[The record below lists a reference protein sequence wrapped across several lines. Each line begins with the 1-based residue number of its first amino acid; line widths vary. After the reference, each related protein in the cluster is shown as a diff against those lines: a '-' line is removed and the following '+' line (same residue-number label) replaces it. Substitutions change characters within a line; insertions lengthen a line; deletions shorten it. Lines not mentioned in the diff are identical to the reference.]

1 MNIIKSK
8 GWAQNS
14 CWDNS
19 KIVENLYMKR
29 CKKEVEEMTSHKQA
43 VKLLIKKTKPKET
56 LLDVGCGSG
65 YFYHSIKNQN
75 LNLNYF
81 GIDSSSK
88 LISIG
93 KKYMVNYGLSSKKL
107 INIRLEDVSQKF
119 DHIVCINVLTYLDN
133 IYKYLERM
141 INLSNKSI
149 IVRESFHTRDIYKY
163 VPDNYLDKDKKINT
177 YINTY
182 SIKKISLFLKNFN
195 CDFKFIKDEYTKGK
209 AQKVIGH
216 NHYWKF
222 LKIIKK

>member
-1 MNIIKSK
+1 
-8 GWAQNS
+8 
-14 CWDNS
+14 
-19 KIVENLYMKR
+19 
-29 CKKEVEEMTSHKQA
+29 
-43 VKLLIKKTKPKET
+43 
-56 LLDVGCGSG
+56 
-65 YFYHSIKNQN
+65 
-75 LNLNYF
+75 
-81 GIDSSSK
+81 
-88 LISIG
+88 
-93 KKYMVNYGLSSKKL
+93 MVNYGLSSKKL

>member
-1 MNIIKSK
+1 
-8 GWAQNS
+8 
-14 CWDNS
+14 
-19 KIVENLYMKR
+19 
-29 CKKEVEEMTSHKQA
+29 
-43 VKLLIKKTKPKET
+43 
-56 LLDVGCGSG
+56 
-65 YFYHSIKNQN
+65 
-75 LNLNYF
+75 LNYF

-88 LISIG
+88 LIAIG

-107 INIRLEDVSQKF
+107 VNMRLEDVSQKF

-149 IVRESFHTRDIYKY
+149 IIRESFHTRDIYKY

-195 CDFKFIKDEYTKGK
+195 CDFKLIKDQYTKGK
-209 AQKVIGH
+209 VQKVIGH

>member
-1 MNIIKSK
+1 MNIIKSN
-8 GWAQNS
+8 GWVQNS

-19 KIVENLYMKR
+19 KIVENLYEKR

-43 VKLLIKKTKPKET
+43 IKILAKQMKPKDT
-56 LLDVGCGSG
+56 ILDVGCGSG

-88 LISIG
+88 LITIG

-107 INIRLEDVSQKF
+107 VNMRLEDVSQKF

-141 INLSNKSI
+141 I
-149 IVRESFHTRDIYKY
+149 
-163 VPDNYLDKDKKINT
+163 
-177 YINTY
+177 
-182 SIKKISLFLKNFN
+182 
-195 CDFKFIKDEYTKGK
+195 KF
-209 AQKVIGH
+209 
-216 NHYWKF
+216 
-222 LKIIKK
+222 